1 MENVRVRFRD
11 IKCNM
16 GKREKLLLSFS
27 VYSFF
32 FFSWHSFWIIKRK
45 RKSHPV
51 RVFFFFFNNTS
62 FCDVFSFKKFRSF
75 STNYGCKKRKKRRNQ
90 YVGTKIGIST
100 KGNFIRRTKIIQ
112 RRQSDFNIPFRKHAP
127 LQLRPLRIKY
137 QPPSPNKMPTTFSN
151 FTDATSNIARIT
163 STSNWHFLLLLLFF
177 FKRTSNE
184 NKV

>member
-1 MENVRVRFRD
+1 MFVFGILNVIWGKEKNCSFLFLYILFSFSRD
-11 IKCNM
+11 I
-16 GKREKLLLSFS
+16 
-27 VYSFF
+27 
-32 FFSWHSFWIIKRK
+32 HFWIIKTK

-51 RVFFFFFNNTS
+51 RVFFFFLITLRFAMFFLLKNFVLFPRTT
-62 FCDVFSFKKFRSF
+62 VA
-75 STNYGCKKRKKRRNQ
+75 KKRKKRRNQ

-137 QPPSPNKMPTTFSN
+137 QPPNKMPTTFSN

-163 STSNWHFLLLLLFF
+163 STSN
-177 FKRTSNE
+177 
-184 NKV
+184 

>member
-1 MENVRVRFRD
+1 MFVFGILNVIWGKKKNCSFLFLYILFSFSRD
-11 IKCNM
+11 IHFGLLK
-16 GKREKLLLSFS
+16 GKENRIPF
-27 VYSFF
+27 VF
-32 FFSWHSFWIIKRK
+32 
-45 RKSHPV
+45 
-51 RVFFFFFNNTS
+51 FFFFFNNTS

-163 STSNWHFLLLLLFF
+163 STSN
-177 FKRTSNE
+177 
-184 NKV
+184 